1 VRYWDWSKK
10 NKLIEVITKV
20 NAARKV
26 NPALQRTNNI
36 TFLETYNDNM
46 LAYYKRA
53 GDNHILCIVKLD
65 PYGKQFAHVHTPL
78 WELGI
83 SPGQDFTVYDILT
96 GNTYTWN
103 QEWNYVQLEPWDLPV
118 HLFRIEV

>member
-1 VRYWDWSKK
+1 
-10 NKLIEVITKV
+10 
-20 NAARKV
+20 
-26 NPALQRTNNI
+26 
-36 TFLETYNDNM
+36 M

-53 GDNHILCIVKLD
+53 GDNHILCVVKLD
-65 PYGKQFAHVHTPL
+65 PYGKQFAHIQVPL

-103 QEWNYVQLEPWDLPV
+103 QEWNYVQLEAWDLPV